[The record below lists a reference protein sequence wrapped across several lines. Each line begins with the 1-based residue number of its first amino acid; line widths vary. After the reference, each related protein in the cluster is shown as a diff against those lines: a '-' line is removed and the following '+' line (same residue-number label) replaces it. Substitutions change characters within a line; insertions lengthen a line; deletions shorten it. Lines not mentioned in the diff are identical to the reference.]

1 MSSLLHLKLDGIRS
15 YCHVGQVKEDNRRAA
30 QQSQSIYFKQPL
42 TLIWGHNG
50 SGKTTIIEA
59 LRTITTGM
67 QPPNSE
73 KGRSFLTDS
82 HLLGQSKT
90 DACIE
95 LSFKSINNRE
105 IVARRHF
112 SIVYDSPNSCKFS
125 SLRSTLQTRSLETD
139 KLETLHSTCA
149 NIEKQ
154 IPCFLGVSVPILNN
168 VLLCHQEEQLW
179 MFSDNSTLKG
189 IFDELFETTDLVSI
203 EVRLREQLKEAESK
217 AKVLMEK
224 VEFSKRDMD
233 DGQRQRTNLQNQLE
247 EKVQEIKIIQDIN
260 SQMNQIQIS
269 NINFNIIQQR
279 MSECADLIAC
289 RNSMQENKL
298 QLQLDHI
305 DLNQLSQQDF
315 VISSLKQLEIELKS
329 AQDTLKSTEIN
340 VENKKIELQELQVDT
355 SIETLKQ
362 EVKLIRDS
370 IRSLFMFSN
379 NISDENLLKQV
390 KEKISYNKLEQSSE
404 QQTQQEMQSA
414 FQTKISNLNE
424 KKQKCLIEVRINE
437 NQRNEQLKLKD
448 QMNKD
453 IKNKELLLQQLTFQ
467 KRQAEQQEVQI
478 KEKLKLK
485 QEFEQINQDLIECYD
500 ITQKNSQISSYQ
512 EIVKKIS
519 ELEENISSKST
530 QIDLL
535 IRENGWRAM
544 IKLNGSKLERDISIS
559 RCEESIKQKIQAIKT
574 QMAKDQAQIKILNDQ
589 KEELKNQLSINK
601 AIKYDPF
608 ELENV
613 KRQLREVKENK
624 IKYIF
629 NQTEFIDQY
638 ITSSKQSGK
647 CLLCLKPTDQSC
659 FELLKHRVQQNLPK
673 TKSKINEFELQINS
687 LKAEKEKIKQGIQNN
702 QHLEKIRQLDSQ
714 IAEIQATQRDSVNN
728 DSLLQL
734 EKNLQDITVL
744 RQLLGNEEETQKEQL
759 LIQKIQM
766 EKENSFLKGS
776 LKLTNNP
783 HNQSQ
788 LQKAKMDI
796 QNKLKQYEGLQENYE
811 NPKQLQDSMLRIQTE
826 LNQLRLQNQKIVI
839 QDFDDKSYEIT
850 QIESQLNQLELEHKL
865 QYDQYMESILNKK
878 QLLNNLEAIQPQF
891 EQKILKKQDLMNKS
905 KNNYKYADY
914 IQKVQLEIQNE
925 TDKMKQLELD
935 IHQKQ
940 QKLKQ
945 YQELQDY
952 IQKLQKWQDLDQ
964 AEEKLNEQIEILQ
977 QEIQKLQDE
986 YQSQQLNISKKDKFR
1001 LEYDLRRS
1009 KLEQS
1014 FQSAL
1019 ELKKDINRRY
1029 DGSEQKRLEL
1039 LCEYVATQQFISD
1052 LKKYLQILEATMLEC
1067 HGQKMKEINKYLFD
1081 TWQKIYNGQD
1091 IKFIEV
1097 KFDEIPNQK
1106 KISKKYNYRLVMRT
1120 MNNTEIDMK
1129 GRCSMGQKM
1138 LASIVFRMAL
1148 AECFGSNCCFL
1159 ALDEPTSNLDR
1170 KHIKTLAEQLNS
1182 LIELMKQHEQ
1192 QIQLIIITHDMDLV
1206 KLLKRHS
1213 ESYYM
1218 ISKKENGFSGIE
1230 ERKIEELK

>member
-15 YCHVGQVKEDNRRAA
+15 YCHVGQVKDNNRKAA
-30 QQSQSIYFKQPL
+30 QQSQSIFFKQPL

-95 LSFKSINNRE
+95 LGFKSINNRE
-105 IVARRHF
+105 IVARKHF

-125 SLRSTLQTRSLETD
+125 SLRSTLQTKSLETD

-154 IPCFLGVSVPILNN
+154 IPCFLGVSIPILNN

-189 IFDELFETTDLVSI
+189 IFDELFETTDLVNI
-203 EVRLREQLKEAESK
+203 EIKLREQLKEAESK
-217 AKVLMEK
+217 AKILMEK

-233 DGQRQRTNLQNQLE
+233 DGQRQRSNLQNQLE
-247 EKVQEIKIIQDIN
+247 EKYKEIKVIQEINQQIN
-260 SQMNQIQIS
+260 LIQIS
-269 NINFNIIQQR
+269 NIDFNIIQQK
-279 MSECADLIAC
+279 MSEYADLIAY
-289 RNSMQENKL
+289 RNSIQENKIL
-298 QLQLDHI
+298 LQLDHI
-305 DLNQLSQQDF
+305 DLNQLSQYDY
-315 VISSLKQLEIELKS
+315 VITTMKSLEIDLRTTQEILKS
-329 AQDTLKSTEIN
+329 SEIN
-340 VENKKIELQELQVDT
+340 LENKKIELQDLQIDT

-362 EVKLIRDS
+362 EIKLIRDS
-370 IRSLFMFSN
+370 VKSIFMFQN
-379 NISDENLLKQV
+379 NISDENLLKLV
-390 KEKISYNKLEQSSE
+390 KEKINQTKIDLQQE
-404 QQTQQEMQSA
+404 QQKQQQMQSN

-424 KKQKCLIEVRINE
+424 KRQKYFIEVKINE
-437 NQRNEQLKLKD
+437 TQRNEQLKLKD
-448 QMNKD
+448 QISKD
-453 IKNKELLLQQLTFQ
+453 IKNKEMLLQQLNFQ
-467 KRQAEQQEVQI
+467 KKQAEQLEVQI
-478 KEKLKLK
+478 KEKQKFK
-485 QEFEQINQDLIECYD
+485 SEFEQINQDLIDCYD
-500 ITQKNSQISSYQ
+500 ITQKNQQISSYQ
-512 EIVKKIS
+512 ELVKKIS
-519 ELEENISSKST
+519 DLEENISSKT
-530 QIDLL
+530 TKIDLL

-544 IKLNGSKLERDISIS
+544 IKINGSKLERDISIS
-559 RCEESIKQKIQAIKT
+559 KCEESIKQKIQQIKT
-574 QMAKDQAQIKILNDQ
+574 QMAKDQAQIKFLNDQ
-589 KEELKNQLSINK
+589 KDELKTLLSINK
-601 AIKYDPF
+601 AIKYDPS
-608 ELENV
+608 ELDNL
-613 KRQLREVKENK
+613 KKQLREVKENK

-638 ITSSKQSGK
+638 IASSRQSGK

-659 FELLKHRVQQNLPK
+659 FDLLKHRVQQNLPK

-687 LKAEKEKIKQGIQNN
+687 LKAEKDKIQQGMQNN
-702 QHLEKIRQLDSQ
+702 QHLEKIKQLDSQ
-714 IAEIQATQRDSVNN
+714 IAEIQASQRDSVVG
-728 DSLLQL
+728 DTLMQL

-744 RQLLGNEEETQKEQL
+744 RQLFGNEEENQKELL
-759 LIQKIQM
+759 LIQKISL
-766 EKENSFLKGS
+766 ERENPYLKGS
-776 LKLTNNP
+776 LKLSNNP
-783 HNQSQ
+783 YNQIQ
-788 LQKAKMDI
+788 LQRAKSEI
-796 QNKLKQYEGLQENYE
+796 QNKLKQYEGLTENYE
-811 NPKQLQDSMLRIQTE
+811 NPKQIQDNILRVQTE
-826 LNQLRLQNQKIVI
+826 LNQLKLQNQKIVVLEL
-839 QDFDDKSYEIT
+839 DDKSVEIYEI
-850 QIESQLNQLELEHKL
+850 ESLLNKLELE
-865 QYDQYMESILNKK
+865 QNQQNDQYMELILFQK
-878 QLLNNLEAIQPQF
+878 QLLNNLESIQPQF

-914 IQKVQLEIQNE
+914 IQKLQLEIQGE
-925 TDKMKQLELD
+925 MDKIKQLELE
-935 IHQKQ
+935 IQQKQ

-952 IQKLQKWQDLDQ
+952 IQKLQKWQNFEE
-964 AEEKLNEQIEILQ
+964 AEEKLNQQIEVVQ
-977 QEIQKLQDE
+977 QEIQNLQNE
-986 YQSQQLNISKKDKFR
+986 YQQQQINITKKDKLK
-1001 LEYDLRRS
+1001 LEYDLRKS

-1014 FQSAL
+1014 FQTSL
-1019 ELKKDINRRY
+1019 DQKKDINKRY
-1029 DGSEQKRLEL
+1029 DGTEQKRLEL
-1039 LCEYVATQQFISD
+1039 LCELVANQQFISD
-1052 LKKYLQILEATMLEC
+1052 LRKYLSILESTMLEC
-1067 HGQKMKEINKYLFD
+1067 HGQKMKEINKFLFD

-1206 KLLKRHS
+1206 KLLKMHAD
-1213 ESYYM
+1213 SYYM
-1218 ISKKENGFSGIE
+1218 ISKKENGFSCIE